1 MYQSPTIQQT
11 YIYPK
16 TRKVQK
22 TVGAHNSILQNNML
36 QNGSLHTGKL
46 QIGILQYGSLH
57 YGTAL
62 QIGTWYIR
70 YVTEQYSYRTGNVT
84 KRYSVTN
91 WYATENGNLNATHN
105 YA

>member
-36 QNGSLHTGKL
+36 QNGSLYTGKL

-62 QIGTWYIR
+62 QIGTWYITVR
-70 YVTEQYSYRTGNVT
+70 YRTVQLHNG
-84 KRYSVTN
+84 KRYKTVQR
-91 WYATENGNLNATHN
+91 YKLVR
-105 YA
+105 YRKR